1 MIRCTIRLPNS
12 FAAGDGK
19 VLEITGL
26 GKTQENASED
36 ACCGAMVL
44 LLCAEPTNVVLRH
57 AHWSIS
63 TSELLAQFMQRF
75 GQPLLGIPHQP
86 LAVHNS
92 RASPTVTIDMDDQ
105 KKTIEEFLRKC
116 LQTHGGEFDPSKIS
130 SKRYGSST
138 PWMVLDSLLNKGD
151 LRSFVEQHP
160 EFTYRAHGPKGMI
173 ITWADAHAQDT
184 PSSSSG
190 QALPA
195 PVAGVSSSQAAGD
208 TAQEPPKGLLPAQS
222 GAHAQ
227 DTLSSS
233 SGQALPAPVAGV
245 SPLLPAQSFYDT
257 ERQGATAR
265 WLSDQALLDGM
276 D

>member
-1 MIRCTIRLPNS
+1 MP
-12 FAAGDGK
+12 
-19 VLEITGL
+19 
-26 GKTQENASED
+26 
-36 ACCGAMVL
+36 
-44 LLCAEPTNVVLRH
+44 
-57 AHWSIS
+57 
-63 TSELLAQFMQRF
+63 
-75 GQPLLGIPHQP
+75 
-86 LAVHNS
+86 
-92 RASPTVTIDMDDQ
+92 
-105 KKTIEEFLRKC
+105 
-116 LQTHGGEFDPSKIS
+116 THGGEFDQSKIS

-138 PWMVLDSLLNKGD
+138 LWMDLDSLLNKGD

-195 PVAGVSSSQAAGD
+195 P
-208 TAQEPPKGLLPAQS
+208 S

-233 SGQALPAPVAGV
+233 SGQALPA
-245 SPLLPAQSFYDT
+245 QSFYDT
-257 ERQGATAR
+257 ERQGGTAR
-265 WLSDQALLDGM
+265 WLSDEALLPEM

>member
-1 MIRCTIRLPNS
+1 MLAAAPWFYFCVPSRRMWCCGMLIGASRPLSFWHSLCNGLDSRSWGYHTSLWQCITLVHPLRSRLIWMIR
-12 FAAGDGK
+12 
-19 VLEITGL
+19 
-26 GKTQENASED
+26 
-36 ACCGAMVL
+36 
-44 LLCAEPTNVVLRH
+44 
-57 AHWSIS
+57 
-63 TSELLAQFMQRF
+63 
-75 GQPLLGIPHQP
+75 
-86 LAVHNS
+86 
-92 RASPTVTIDMDDQ
+92 

-160 EFTYRAHGPKGMI
+160 EFTYRAHGLKGMI

-208 TAQEPPKGLLPAQS
+208 TAPEPPK
-222 GAHAQ
+222 
-227 DTLSSS
+227 
-233 SGQALPAPVAGV
+233 V
-245 SPLLPAQSFYDT
+245 LLPAQSFYDA
-257 ERQGATAR
+257 EKEGATAR
-265 WLSDQALLDGM
+265 WLAAQALMEEM